1 MGRPKLLLDDKPDIL
16 LDKHSLLR
24 TKDFESAESRDVIR
38 LYNCLGLCTG
48 DGDSDELETR
58 DEEDKL
64 SLEDVREQLEFIEF
78 GADVASFP
86 ADSVVELDE
95 TDILFAIDLFSLSLE
110 PLIEFSL
117 DSRETFGRLSS

>member
-16 LDKHSLLR
+16 LNKHSLLR

-38 LYNCLGLCTG
+38 LYDNLGLCTG
-48 DGDSDELETR
+48 DGDSDELESR

-95 TDILFAIDLFSLSLE
+95 TDIRFAIDLFSLSVE
-110 PLIEFSL
+110 PLILFSL
-117 DSRETFGRLSS
+117 DS

>member
-95 TDILFAIDLFSLSLE
+95 TDIRFAIDLFSLSVE
-110 PLIEFSL
+110 PLTLFSL
-117 DSRETFGRLSS
+117 DS